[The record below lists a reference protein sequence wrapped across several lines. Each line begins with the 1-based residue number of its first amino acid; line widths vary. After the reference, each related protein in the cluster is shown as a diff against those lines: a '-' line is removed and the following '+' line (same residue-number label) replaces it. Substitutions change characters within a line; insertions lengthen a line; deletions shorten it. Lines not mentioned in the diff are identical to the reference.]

1 MQVPRVPNIPIPVR
15 TRKESVHS
23 LDKIRK
29 RKSASEVAGDSADSE
44 RTLASPP
51 SLPTQVCLYAVPGPW
66 LRSHP
71 SRATARSSSRAP
83 SRSSSTRKLLPRRS
97 RSASPFSSRK
107 GSTRTRSRSRSSRPA
122 VPAEE
127 ALLLRSLDPQRGT
140 EVVPPPPPR
149 RMEDRSRRTAPGSS
163 TRGTGGIGSS
173 WPSSAVESAGS
184 QSNSLRYARTL
195 APHCCRATGNR

>member
-1 MQVPRVPNIPIPVR
+1 MQGDPKSPDP
-15 TRKESVHS
+15 E
-23 LDKIRK
+23 IRK
-29 RKSASEVAGDSADSE
+29 FRSLAPPPLADPG
-44 RTLASPP
+44 LK
-51 SLPTQVCLYAVPGPW
+51 PTPLRGPW
-66 LRSHP
+66 LHSHL

-127 ALLLRSLDPQRGT
+127 ELLRSQDHQRGMRA
-140 EVVPPPPPR
+140 VAPPPPPR
-149 RMEDRSRRTAPGSS
+149 RMDRSRRTVPGSS

-173 WPSSAVESAGS
+173 WPSWAVESAGS

-195 APHCCRATGNR
+195 PPPPPPTAARAKRNR